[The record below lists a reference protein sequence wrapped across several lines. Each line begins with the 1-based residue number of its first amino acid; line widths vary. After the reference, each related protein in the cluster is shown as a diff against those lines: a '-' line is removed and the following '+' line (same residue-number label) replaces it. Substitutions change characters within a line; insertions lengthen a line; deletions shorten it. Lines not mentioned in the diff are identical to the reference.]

1 MTISDSLKKT
11 LAYYAVFVVLGM
23 QAAVIGP
30 ALPGLAEQT
39 RSTLS
44 AVSIL
49 FVMRNLGYISG
60 ALIAGRLYD
69 RVKGH
74 PVLTTTILFLAIN
87 IAFIPLYSKLWA
99 LSTAIF
105 LIGLLQGVIDVGGNT
120 LLVWV
125 HREKVSPYMN
135 GLHFFFG
142 LGAFLAPIIIAQAI
156 QIAGNISWAFWCLAM
171 LIFPCAL
178 VVSRLSSPLP
188 ISPAKDEKK
197 RPILPLLVVLIALV
211 FFFYVGTEISFGG
224 WIFTYTTITGL
235 ADAASA
241 AYLTS
246 GFWGSYTIG
255 RLIAIP
261 LTRRLSSKVMILC
274 DFSILLSSLAL
285 MFLFPQSFLVLWIGV
300 IGVGIGMASIFPT
313 MLSFAGKNMTL
324 TGFMTSWFFVG
335 GSLGGMSIPWLIG
348 QVINVIDPRNIF
360 LIIGGSV
367 IADVLLFLFVLVYT
381 QKKSKSLVKNQ
392 P

>member
-1 MTISDSLKKT
+1 MTINNSLKKT
-11 LAYYAVFVVLGM
+11 LAYYAVFVILGM
-23 QAAVIGP
+23 QVAVIGP

-39 RSTLS
+39 QSTLS

-74 PVLTTTILFLAIN
+74 PVLTTTILFLSIN

-125 HREKVSPYMN
+125 HREKVGPYMN

-188 ISPAKDEKK
+188 ILSLKDEKTQ
-197 RPILPLLVVLIALV
+197 PILPLLVVLIALV
-211 FFFYVGTEISFGG
+211 FFFYVGAEISFGG

-261 LTRRLSSKVMILC
+261 LTRRLSSKMMVLC

-285 MFLFPQSFLVLWIGV
+285 MFLFPRSFLVLWVGV

-313 MLSFAGKNMTL
+313 MLSFAGKHMTM
-324 TGFMTSWFFVG
+324 TGFVTSWFFVG
-335 GSLGGMSIPWLIG
+335 SSLGGMSIPWLIG
-348 QVINVIDPRNIF
+348 QVINVIDPRSIF

-367 IADVLLFLFVLVYT
+367 IVDVLLFLFVLVYT
-381 QKKSKSLVKNQ
+381 QKKSKSLIRIQ